1 MKNYRT
7 QFLLFAVTLLWI
19 TGCNKISNEKGTFG
33 SDLALLKEKSNP
45 IILADNDKQI
55 IVSAEYQGRVL
66 TSTSKGLKGLSY
78 GWFNKD
84 IINSGTSKENISKIG
99 GESRIWFGPDIG
111 PNSVFFDP
119 LKSEEEREIEAQKDL
134 NTVPFKIL
142 EETKTSTK
150 FGGQLN
156 LENLKGFKFKIDVTR
171 DISLLSNEDIN
182 DALKFKLPNTAS
194 VIGYNVTTT
203 MKNIGSKNWSKES
216 GLLSVWDLGCYHPTP
231 KTRVII
237 PTKGALE
244 KATVYFTEL
253 DSTRIQIKNNVLYY
267 KADGAYLNKIGLK
280 PAYTL
285 PFFGS
290 YSPELNL
297 LTIIKFT
304 FDGDTSYV
312 NSHPV
317 DTENQ
322 YGGDVTN
329 VFNDG
334 VIGDIGPFGPF
345 YELETSSK
353 AKELVVGETIAHSQ
367 EVYHVEGAKET
378 LDGVL
383 RAIFGVS
390 IADVETALP

>member
-1 MKNYRT
+1 MKNYFA
-7 QFLLFAVTLLWI
+7 QFLLLVITLMCFVA
-19 TGCNKISNEKGTFG
+19 CNSVSYDKGTFG
-33 SDLALLKEKSNP
+33 SDLEFLKEKSNP
-45 IILADNDKQI
+45 IVLADNNKQI
-55 IVSAEYQGRVL
+55 VVSAEYQGRVL

-84 IINSGTSKENISKIG
+84 IINSGTSNENISKIG

-134 NTVPFKIL
+134 NTLPFKIL
-142 EETKTSTK
+142 EEAKTSTK

-156 LENLKGFKFKIDVTR
+156 LENLKGFKFKIDVIR
-171 DISLLSNEDIN
+171 DISLLNNENIN
-182 DALKFKLPNTAS
+182 KALNLELPNTAS
-194 VIGYNVTTT
+194 VIGYNVTTS
-203 MKNIGSKNWSKES
+203 MKNIGNENWSKET

-231 KTRVII
+231 RTRVII

-244 KATVYFTEL
+244 EATVYFSEL

-267 KADGAYLNKIGLK
+267 KADGAYLNKIGVK
-280 PAYTL
+280 PEYTL

-317 DTENQ
+317 HIENQ
-322 YGGDVTN
+322 YAGDVTN

-353 AKELVVGETIAHSQ
+353 AKELLVGETITHSQ
-367 EVYHVEGAKET
+367 EVYHVEANKENI
-378 LDGVL
+378 DGILKAV
-383 RAIFGVS
+383 FGIS
-390 IADVETALP
+390 IAEVETALP